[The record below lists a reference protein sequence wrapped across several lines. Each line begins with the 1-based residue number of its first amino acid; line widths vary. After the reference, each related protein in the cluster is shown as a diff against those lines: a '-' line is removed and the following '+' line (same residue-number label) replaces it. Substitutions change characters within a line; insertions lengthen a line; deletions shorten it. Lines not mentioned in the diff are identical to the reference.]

1 MRYTTLLARAA
12 LALALPLILA
22 HCADLQSTRQPLTY
36 DAKSV
41 GGPNSGAPLRSAVV
55 TASSLPIRISTSVAY
70 GDTIVP
76 PETGREYM
84 A

>member
-1 MRYTTLLARAA
+1 
-12 LALALPLILA
+12 
-22 HCADLQSTRQPLTY
+22 
-36 DAKSV
+36 
-41 GGPNSGAPLRSAVV
+41 
-55 TASSLPIRISTSVAY
+55 LPIRISTSVAY